1 MPTRLR
7 TSRSGRRC
15 GSMSSSDAL
24 PVAEVATTYRCP
36 RCGRRLELLE
46 FRREVCVVCW
56 ACLRAACLSIWQ
68 AWRYLAGG
76 RLEWRR
82 LLHDLYRL
90 YVRGRP

>member
-1 MPTRLR
+1 MGAPLSRAPHAVSGMTR
-7 TSRSGRRC
+7 
-15 GSMSSSDAL
+15 AEL